1 VAALGPAALL
11 VVLLLRPAPV
21 LADDTLL
28 TFDDPR
34 IVESSGLVD
43 LGPLMVTTN
52 DSGDTGR
59 VFTVDPATG
68 ETMGVTTFDAEVVDV
83 EALAPAGR
91 RAVWVGDIGD
101 NSATRDEVT
110 VHRVPV
116 ARRDLEVPSP
126 VSYRL
131 RYPDG
136 AHDAE
141 SLLATRSGRLYVI
154 TKTFS
159 GGTVYRAPKP
169 LLRSGTNRLKAVAEV
184 DDFATDAALMRGER
198 FALVRGPG
206 QATVY
211 TFPDF
216 ERVGT
221 FPLPRQQQG
230 EGVSV
235 GPRNRVRISTEG
247 VHTAVKQVALPTTIA
262 RVLQKSAP
270 VAATTTTSP
279 PAVEPDAG
287 EQESPSTWLAWSLAG
302 AAVLAAAGVALARSR
317 RSA

>member
-1 VAALGPAALL
+1 
-11 VVLLLRPAPV
+11 V

-279 PAVEPDAG
+279 PAVDPDAG